1 MAIRHS
7 EVYSPLRALG
17 GANDHPSTYH
27 SSIYA
32 TSAAVGSNI
41 PYRYHTRDATSVDA
55 LPEPYT
61 YAAIRPYMGQLDED
75 GSTIRQQTM
84 LPRLQ
89 IPTLDSP
96 SSASFQRVN
105 RPIIASATPSTSRVP
120 LTPYSALATAYS
132 PYRGPLSAP
141 DASEDFRYHQ
151 LYDAHSAAQQD
162 GGHMPS
168 SRGVATEDAESQRRS
183 LSPIRSARR
192 TAPAAVIACRQCR
205 SRKIRC
211 DSTRPHC
218 SNCARRADHCEY
230 DPAPK
235 RRGPDKQPGTRRRRS
250 KKEVDE
256 ITGAQTAKTKRSKA
270 SSPTKML
277 SPTSAESMSP
287 AATSAPAPA
296 NLHGEQDQRATK
308 KRKRDSAQDLG
319 ELELTSVASVEHQ
332 HPPSSRSYGSPV
344 RQIVP
349 INSRSPPH
357 QAALRVSTDDS
368 VLLRHTHAASEL
380 SNARFVGPSY
390 TYDATSFPRSSG
402 SYQSPVGPP
411 HRDHPKFPAL
421 PSRALQE
428 AQQRWWSQFLQTYT
442 SIGNILT
449 TRFSDTSLSLSF
461 LNVPF
466 FLERLWSSTL
476 YLTIQPAFV
485 LAALALATLV
495 KSSETGQGASGRR
508 QAEWLRGQAEE
519 TLEQTWRDG
528 LWLDASLAEAAL
540 VYPCPVRSSAHPH
553 YHPDRVARAFG
564 LLDKIVSALGLTS
577 IDVHDRDVCRYAR
590 GAAPLVDVAEQQAR
604 FSSANHPNDE
614 TSCRCIPPDTPRPDA
629 DSIWSSVL
637 RWDPSWSASEIRD
650 EECRRLCWSALTL
663 ATSFRTECIALA
675 RTDGCAGLALCE
687 PANYLILF
695 PNEVYDRGVKGG
707 THPKNALWALY
718 CRSMLVANFCANIA
732 SLRADTRD
740 EKDERAELLQDCW
753 NEVRDIADALDIHV
767 CNLHT
772 AVTYLCRE
780 NVSNTR
786 IIITKMLRSLEG
798 FDEDSSPSNALF
810 NRKQADEWISYQTKV
825 VERVTTCIHYLND
838 SRGHQ
843 LTRLAIC
850 LLLWEHDTSLTAVL
864 VLAKLLLVPVEVMN
878 TLWPCDCALLL
889 FSSSKRTLM
898 APSSSPN
905 TCATAGHE
913 PPLAQPFALPM

>member
-1 MAIRHS
+1 
-7 EVYSPLRALG
+7 
-17 GANDHPSTYH
+17 
-27 SSIYA
+27 
-32 TSAAVGSNI
+32 
-41 PYRYHTRDATSVDA
+41 
-55 LPEPYT
+55 
-61 YAAIRPYMGQLDED
+61 
-75 GSTIRQQTM
+75 
-84 LPRLQ
+84 
-89 IPTLDSP
+89 
-96 SSASFQRVN
+96 
-105 RPIIASATPSTSRVP
+105 
-120 LTPYSALATAYS
+120 
-132 PYRGPLSAP
+132 
-141 DASEDFRYHQ
+141 
-151 LYDAHSAAQQD
+151 
-162 GGHMPS
+162 MPS

-332 HPPSSRSYGSPV
+332 HPPSSR
-344 RQIVP
+344 R
-349 INSRSPPH
+349 
-357 QAALRVSTDDS
+357 
-368 VLLRHTHAASEL
+368 
-380 SNARFVGPSY
+380 PSY

-442 SIGNILT
+442 
-449 TRFSDTSLSLSF
+449 FSDTSLSLSF

-540 VYPCPVRSSAHPH
+540 ILVLYESSAHPH

-780 NVSNTR
+780 NVSN
-786 IIITKMLRSLEG
+786 LEG

-843 LTRLAIC
+843 LTRRPFQVTWFYHQLAIC

-878 TLWPCDCALLL
+878 TLWPCDLIRIQCNALR
-889 FSSSKRTLM
+889 KRLVKH
-898 APSSSPN
+898 
-905 TCATAGHE
+905 CATAGHE